1 MNKFLLIS
9 GVVLSSVLHG
19 QAVSSYQD
27 RVNLIKQDSIIKF
40 NTELV
45 NIGVKKSGSTQNAN
59 ALAYLTKKYK
69 DFGYTAS
76 QITNDTYKVFTTGD
90 SKSIIVTKTGTTYPN
105 EYVII
110 CGHYDTFSTTG
121 SNISVG
127 ANDNE
132 SGVSAILEIAR
143 ILKDVPTE
151 YSIKFINFSGEEQG
165 LYGSKSYVSQVVNAT
180 NPKMKIRLVFNLD
193 QVGGMANKVNNTVTC
208 EADRFV
214 DELGTVHTAG
224 TKTTNDAASLA
235 FTNSLVQYVG
245 YYSSLTGALNYAYSS
260 DYIPFENNGEI
271 ITGFYERPT
280 SSATINTNYNNN
292 NVVSNTYYHN
302 NTDTIANLSYPYLFQ
317 ITKSA
322 LGAMQHFSVAS
333 ISGTLHS
340 VDTTIDVNEFFIH
353 PNPAKDFINLLLDS
367 KVKNYG
373 FEISDMSGQLISK
386 TKNKERISVSSLKPG
401 VYIGTLDFNNKKT
414 SKKFIVR

>member
-1 MNKFLLIS
+1 MNKLLLFS
-9 GVVLSSVLHG
+9 GVILSSVFYG
-19 QAVSSYQD
+19 QAVSAYQD
-27 RVNLIKQDSIIKF
+27 RVNLVKQDSIIKY

-45 NIGVKKSGSTQNAN
+45 NFGVKKSGSTQNAS

-69 DFGYTAS
+69 NFGYTAS
-76 QITNDTYKVFTTGD
+76 EITNDTFKVFTNGD
-90 SKSIIVTKTGTTYPN
+90 SKSIIVTKTGTTYPD

-110 CGHYDTFSTTG
+110 CGHYDSFSTSG

-132 SGVSAILEIAR
+132 SGVSTILEIAR

-165 LYGSKSYVSQVVNAT
+165 LYGSKSYVSQVVNST

-193 QVGGMANKVNNTVTC
+193 QVGGMANKFNNTVTC

-214 DELGTVHTAG
+214 DELGTVHTQG
-224 TKTTNDAASLA
+224 TKTTNDAASLT
-235 FTNSLVQYVG
+235 FTNSLVQYTG
-245 YYSSLTGALNYAYSS
+245 YYSALTGVLNYAYNS

-280 SSATINTNYNNN
+280 STATINTNYNSN

-317 ITKSA
+317 ITKAA
-322 LGAMQHFSVAS
+322 LGAMMHFSGAS
-333 ISGTLHS
+333 VLGTLHTNQT
-340 VDTTIDVNEFFIH
+340 VDVNEFFIH
-353 PNPAKDFINLLLDS
+353 PNPAKDFINLWLDPA
-367 KVKNYG
+367 VKNYS
-373 FEISDMSGQLISK
+373 FEISDMSGKLVS
-386 TKNKERISVSSLKPG
+386 TSKNKERISISTLKPG
-401 VYIGTLDFNNKKT
+401 IYIGTLDFNNKKT
-414 SKKFIVR
+414 TKKFIVR